1 MADRND
7 DTDDD
12 LLQEV
17 ADVHD
22 KDAEASVSV
31 ILAEVG
37 AFLAYVGSRLNE
49 SRCIRMA
56 AGLSYTSL
64 LAIVPLTAIAF
75 SVLAAFPA
83 FEGVWETVQ
92 DTAFSNLLPQSAEA
106 IRENFDQFV
115 RNTASLSAVG
125 VIALAA
131 TAILLLATVETDI
144 NVIFRVAR
152 PRALAPRLLVFWAL
166 LTLGPLLLGAS
177 FSMATYFFAATEWLG
192 LESAGATGLFQ
203 TVLPT
208 LMMIVLLTVFYIIIP
223 NRPVGFTAGLIGG
236 VLAALAFTLLRKG
249 FAWYIVTFPTY
260 QNIYGAL
267 SVIPIFLVWMYLSWL
282 VVLIGAVLTASVS
295 EWQSAGGKP
304 FSHRIASNM
313 RLIFAMQILAVLFKS
328 TQDGTGAVHRTR
340 ILREIGGGG
349 EAVDLILTQ
358 LRKAKYVARAGA
370 NRWLIARDI
379 GTVTLYDL
387 YTSLG
392 LGFIA
397 TDAGVSDD
405 AWRQRLSARL
415 SELQSLDRQALSATL
430 RDILDD
436 HAQPTVREV
445 PRAQGVDD

>member
-1 MADRND
+1 MADQD
-7 DTDDD
+7 AHSDDD
-12 LLQEV
+12 PLNE
-17 ADVHD
+17 DVDAVD
-22 KDAEASVSV
+22 KDADAGVGV
-31 ILAEVG
+31 ILAETG
-37 AFLAYVGSRLNE
+37 AFLAYIFGRLNE
-49 SRCIRMA
+49 DRCIRMA

-83 FEGVWETVQ
+83 FEGVWESLQ
-92 DTAFSNLLPQSAEA
+92 DTLFANLLPQSAEA

-115 RNTASLSAVG
+115 RNTASLSAIG

-192 LESAGATGLFQ
+192 LENTGSGLMQ

-208 LMMIVLLTVFYIIIP
+208 LMIIVLLTVFYIIIP
-223 NRPVGFTAGLIGG
+223 NRPVGFTAGLIGAI
-236 VLAALAFTLLRKG
+236 AAGLAFTLLRKG
-249 FAWYIVTFPTY
+249 FAWYVVTFPTY

-282 VVLIGAVLTASVS
+282 VVLIGAVLTASIS

-304 FSHRIASNM
+304 LSHRIASNM
-313 RLIFAMQILAVLFKS
+313 RLVFAMQILSILFKS
-328 TQDGTGAVHRTR
+328 AQEGAGPVHRSR
-340 ILREIGGGG
+340 ILRDIGGGG
-349 EAVDLILTQ
+349 EAVDTILMQ
-358 LRKAKYVARAGA
+358 LRKMHYVERAGA
-370 NRWLIARDI
+370 NRWLLARDV
-379 GTVTLYDL
+379 GSVSLYDL
-387 YTSLG
+387 YTALG
-392 LGFIA
+392 LGFLDKVPG
-397 TDAGVSDD
+397 TSDE

-415 SELQSLDRQALSATL
+415 SELQSLDRQALSVTL
-430 RDILDD
+430 RDILEGP
-436 HAQPTVREV
+436 AQPSVREV
-445 PRAQGVDD
+445 PRAQGLDD